1 MTPHSAISLFDV
13 AIVRFAFEDKPEVSK
28 PRPAV
33 VVGMDSDYLFVVMA
47 KITSHAPRAEFPG
60 EVVLEDWK
68 AEGLLSPSTVRC
80 SKIVKI
86 PISEIRQIIG
96 TLSNRDIGKVLA
108 GLEAV
113 EHSL

>member
-1 MTPHSAISLFDV
+1 MTPHSAIDLFDV

-33 VVGMDSDYLFVVMA
+33 VIGMDSDYLFVIMA
-47 KITSHAPRAEFPG
+47 KITSHIPRPEFPG
-60 EVVLEDWK
+60 EVALEDWK

-86 PISEIRQIIG
+86 PISEIKQIIG
-96 TLSNRDIGKVLA
+96 TLSGRDIRKVLA
-108 GLEAV
+108 GLEEAG
-113 EHSL
+113 HSL